1 MEQIKSKTIGNFL
14 LKTPLCNKCLNEFE
28 PKFRKF
34 EIMGI
39 KGEAIYEYNEFIK
52 STLYRYKGLYD
63 VVLAPIFIER
73 YRYYFKLKYKGYI
86 VLPAP
91 SSFESDK
98 ERGFNHVVKMFN
110 LLKMPVLQAFYKK
123 TKYKQSDLTL
133 EEREKVKE
141 KIGIKTNLKIYG
153 KKILFVDDLLTT
165 GSTMKTLIKLIEIYK
180 PKSIKVLVMAYT
192 TIKKDY
198 KIW

>member
-86 VLPAP
+86 VLP
-91 SSFESDK
+91 
-98 ERGFNHVVKMFN
+98 
-110 LLKMPVLQAFYKK
+110 
-123 TKYKQSDLTL
+123 TK
-133 EEREKVKE
+133 
-141 KIGIKTNLKIYG
+141 
-153 KKILFVDDLLTT
+153 LF
-165 GSTMKTLIKLIEIYK
+165 
-180 PKSIKVLVMAYT
+180 
-192 TIKKDY
+192 
-198 KIW
+198 